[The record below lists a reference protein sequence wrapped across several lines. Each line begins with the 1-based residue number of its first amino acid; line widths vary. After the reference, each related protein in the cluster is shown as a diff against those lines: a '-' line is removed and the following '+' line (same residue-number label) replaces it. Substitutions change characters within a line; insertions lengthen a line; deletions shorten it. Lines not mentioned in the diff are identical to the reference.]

1 VTSHWLTHYP
11 ARRRQKATEP
21 MRAAQSDQTRPCCPG
36 GLGGRS
42 QCGAVFESPMSGPG
56 TRNRPYRESLV
67 TKLGVCGVGT
77 VEDIRVRSAS
87 VSVPSS

>member
-1 VTSHWLTHYP
+1 
-11 ARRRQKATEP
+11 
-21 MRAAQSDQTRPCCPG
+21 
-36 GLGGRS
+36 
-42 QCGAVFESPMSGPG
+42 MSGPG